1 MKKVLLSLMAML
13 LVAVSVNA
21 KPVDA
26 VKARQVA
33 ETWMTAKG
41 MKNVSALQD
50 VTAQTPFTE
59 FYVFAADGGG
69 FILVSADDCVK
80 PVLGY
85 SVTGTFV
92 VKDLPAH
99 VRDFFAGYEQEIR
112 YWKQQE
118 ARRNGLSSANGPWPE
133 VSGQWQMLANGEM
146 PPALLT
152 TAVSPLLTTTW
163 GQQPLYNDLC
173 PYDTL
178 GASRTVTGCVAT
190 ATSQIMKYHNHPST
204 GYGSHS
210 YHASNDSSDY
220 GTLSANFGNTTY
232 QWSTM
237 PNALSS
243 TSSAAQVNAV
253 ATLMYHVGVADEM
266 GYNIGS
272 RGGSG
277 ANNYNLYGT
286 LQRSSQS
293 SLQAYFKYR
302 PDMVVFGRSDY
313 SDSEYCAMLRAE
325 IDQQRPILYS
335 GRDYAGGHSFVLHG
349 YDNNGLF
356 YVNWGWRGSDDGYY
370 AIGALNPGEGGDGG
384 NATYT
389 FNDANVVVTGIRPNT
404 NWSSTATTTVAAT
417 ISGGVGGTLY
427 GAGTYNFGDTI
438 PLYVSADEGYR
449 FAGWSDGDRENPRQM
464 IANGGSYSFTA
475 NVAPLQG
482 DTLGY
487 CAPNCRNLTRY
498 GVNYDDNRWGIRL
511 PASSLPVGHDL
522 TSAMLYVYEPGTYT
536 LEVYTGTTAPTTLV
550 ASSAT
555 VYIDSD
561 NAKQWIPFTL
571 TTPLAV
577 DGTQN
582 LWVTFVCPD
591 ADYPATVTY
600 WSGNYDGFCF
610 GDSMYAYSNYNSF
623 MINALFS
630 NNTVTAGDTV
640 SYCGNSEF
648 STNIGT
654 GSSSTK
660 EWGIMLPASVMTGSY
675 LKSVMLYVLDG
686 FTGTYTLNVYRG
698 GDTVPSTLAHT
709 QVVNFA
715 NEGWQEVMLD
725 ASFALDSQNLWVTF
739 STVGTYPMAACDYTG
754 SANSDWFTLGNGWT
768 HCTTYGLDYSWM
780 IKVVT
785 SATAPAL
792 PAPAVSIEGQYQIA
806 KGQPYTYTATGTEGA
821 TITWSLPGATP
832 STATGNSVTA
842 TWNTTGEHAV
852 IATISNAYGTGTD
865 TLWNYVVDYTVGDTV
880 SYALNRPH
888 FSQVGGA
895 PFSWGIMLPS
905 AFLTNRNYLNAVQVG
920 IELPGSYTLRIYQGG
935 DTVPQTLAG
944 TYSITVTAADTAQE
958 YTTFDLP
965 TPLALSTSQNL
976 WIVVSHTMGSGLYP
990 ARTCYSIIDQ
1000 NSDWITLD
1008 DTAWYHLYELGIDNS
1023 SWMIKAITSTTY
1035 TPPAPVEDTCSIST
1049 FPYTM
1054 NFENGAPCWS
1064 IRDNNGSGATWGLA
1078 QSYGVGGS
1086 NCAYVMYEDQADDWL
1101 ISPSVVVSGSYTV
1114 AWKTRVMQ
1122 SNNPETYQVWALG
1135 VDTSIMIYSETFSD
1149 TTYVDRQATFT
1160 VPAGDSVRIMWRY
1173 ISADMYILFL
1183 DNIVISQ
1190 GVTQYTLTAGSSDA
1204 TMGSVTGG
1212 GTYNAGAT
1220 ATLTATPNTGY
1231 RFVQWQ
1237 DGNTDNPRTVIVTS
1251 DTTFTATFAS
1261 FASCI
1266 VNSYPYNL
1274 SFDSLDAAK
1283 FSCWSIVDND
1293 GDGYSW
1299 MTNSFSGYIAS
1310 ASYINNVGAL
1320 TPDNWFVSPQFQLT
1334 TGNSY
1339 MLSWRVAGTDNTY
1352 FAEHYGVYV
1361 STTGTA
1367 VSDFTLLQQYTLTSR
1382 AETSVSV
1389 DLSAYAGQN
1398 VRVAFRHWN
1407 CTDQYWLLLDSI
1419 TVTESTTPLQTY
1431 TITAVSADTSMGT
1444 VTGGGTYYAGT
1455 TATLVAT
1462 PNSGYVFVQWQD
1474 GNTDNP
1480 RSVVVN
1486 GNATYTATFEF
1497 VEVDDCVVEIPYVN
1511 NFNSVDSLDCWSVYD
1526 PNEDA
1531 TSDGFNRWYLFNG
1544 VGVGGTSAFGIANT
1558 TGSGYQG
1565 DYLISPN
1572 VTGAGDYVVTF
1583 KVRTY
1588 SPATL
1593 YYEVYAYGVDTVGV
1607 YDSIADTNFTLRTYN
1622 FSLGE
1627 GDTTSIVFVYLTT
1640 GGSYL
1645 ILDDFSI
1652 MAQSAPLPPTQY
1664 TVTVLSNND
1673 AWGSVTGGGTYDS
1686 AATATLEAVPASG
1699 YRFAHW
1705 NDGVVTNPRSVT
1717 VTSNI
1722 TYVATFELI
1731 PATQYTV
1738 TVLSA
1743 DTTMGTVSGSGT
1755 YGEGDNAV
1763 ITATAKEG
1771 YHFTQWNDGN
1781 TQSMRS
1787 VTVTADITYI
1797 ANFEANAAN
1806 QYTLTVVSNNP
1817 VWGTVTGG
1825 GAYTAGSTA
1834 LLTATPN
1841 EGYHFVEWNDGDTNA
1856 TRTVTVN
1863 GNASYIATFAV
1874 TIQQY
1879 TLTVLSANEAMGT
1892 VTGGGTYNEGSIVT
1906 ITARSN
1912 AGYRFVQWSDGDTN
1926 ASRTLTVT
1934 ADATY
1939 VATFE
1944 VDVTIDDVAELN
1956 LMLYPNP
1963 ATDHV
1968 TLTGLAVGLR
1978 VTLIDAAGRQQGS
1991 WTATGEQMTLDVSSL
2006 ASGQYFLRIS
2016 GMGVY
2021 KVKKLVVE

>member
-1 MKKVLLSLMAML
+1 MKKVLLSLLAML
-13 LVAVSVNA
+13 LMVGSVNA
-21 KPVDA
+21 NPVDA
-26 VKARQVA
+26 GKARRVA
-33 ETWMTAKG
+33 ETWMTAMG
-41 MKNVSALQD
+41 MKNVSALQNI
-50 VTAQTPFTE
+50 TAQTPFTE
-59 FYVFAADGGG
+59 FYVFAAAEGG
-69 FILVSADDCVK
+69 FILVSADDCVM

-85 SVTGTFV
+85 SVSGTFV
-92 VKDLPAH
+92 TKDMPAH
-99 VRDFFAGYEQEIR
+99 VRDFFEGYEQEIR
-112 YWKQQE
+112 YWKQRE
-118 ARRNGLSSANGPWPE
+118 ARRGALRME
-133 VSGQWQMLANGEM
+133 HSGNADQWAMLAAGEM

-190 ATSQIMKYHNHPST
+190 ATSQIMKYHNHPAT

-404 NWSSTATTTVAAT
+404 NWSSTGTTTVAAT
-417 ISGGVGGTLY
+417 ISGGVGGTLN
-427 GAGTYNFGDTI
+427 GTGTYNFGDTI

-561 NAKQWIPFTL
+561 NVKQWIPFTL

-600 WSGNYDGFCF
+600 WSGNTDGFCF
-610 GDSMYAYSNYNSF
+610 GNDMQSYTNKCSF

-640 SYCGNSEF
+640 SYCGNSEY
-648 STNIGT
+648 STSIGT
-654 GSSSTK
+654 GSSIAL
-660 EWGIMLPASVMTGSY
+660 EWGIMLPASVMNGNY
-675 LKSVMLYVLDG
+675 LKSAMIYVVGGYEGL
-686 FTGTYTLNVYRG
+686 YTLNLYRG
-698 GDTVPSTLAHT
+698 GDTIPGTLAHT
-709 QVVNFA
+709 QSVNLTTSGW
-715 NEGWQEVMLD
+715 NEVLLD
-725 ASFALDSQNLWVTF
+725 TTFPLDSLNLWVTF
-739 STVGTYPMAACDYTG
+739 TTVGAYPMAACDYTG
-754 SANSDWFTLGNGWT
+754 SANSDWIYLEGVWS
-768 HCTTYGLDYSWM
+768 HIVDYELDFSWM
-780 IKVVT
+780 IKAVT

-1023 SWMIKAITSTTY
+1023 SWMIKAITSTSY
-1035 TPPAPVEDTCSIST
+1035 TPPVTQYTVTVTSNNDAWGMVSGGGTYNEGDTITLSATANNGYHFVQWQDGSTDNPRTVTANATYTATFAVNAVPGNCDVTSLPWNYSFITDSISDCWT
-1049 FPYTM
+1049 NIDADGDSLYWM
-1054 NFENGAPCWS
+1054 YIANYGAVSFSYISDGETYEYSLTP
-1064 IRDNNGSGATWGLA
+1064 DN
-1078 QSYGVGGS
+1078 
-1086 NCAYVMYEDQADDWL
+1086 WL
-1101 ISPSVVVSGSYTV
+1101 ISPKVTLPATGADFHYTYMNMAADYPDHIGIFVSTTNTDPSSFTLLEQYT
-1114 AWKTRVMQ
+1114 A
-1122 SNNPETYQVWALG
+1122 
-1135 VDTSIMIYSETFSD
+1135 
-1149 TTYVDRQATFT
+1149 
-1160 VPAGDSVRIMWRY
+1160 VPADTVWQTRTVSLAAYAGQQVYIAIRHYNSDDNYAFIVGSVSI
-1173 ISADMYILFL
+1173 
-1183 DNIVISQ
+1183 
-1190 GVTQYTLTAGSSDA
+1190 TAGSTPVQQYTITATSADA

-1212 GTYNAGAT
+1212 GTYNAGST
-1220 ATLTATPNTGY
+1220 VTLTATANSGY
-1231 RFVQWQ
+1231 HFVQWQ
-1237 DGNTDNPRTVIVTS
+1237 DGNTANPRT
-1251 DTTFTATFAS
+1251 
-1261 FASCI
+1261 
-1266 VNSYPYNL
+1266 
-1274 SFDSLDAAK
+1274 
-1283 FSCWSIVDND
+1283 
-1293 GDGYSW
+1293 
-1299 MTNSFSGYIAS
+1299 
-1310 ASYINNVGAL
+1310 
-1320 TPDNWFVSPQFQLT
+1320 
-1334 TGNSY
+1334 
-1339 MLSWRVAGTDNTY
+1339 
-1352 FAEHYGVYV
+1352 
-1361 STTGTA
+1361 
-1367 VSDFTLLQQYTLTSR
+1367 
-1382 AETSVSV
+1382 
-1389 DLSAYAGQN
+1389 
-1398 VRVAFRHWN
+1398 
-1407 CTDQYWLLLDSI
+1407 I
-1419 TVTESTTPLQTY
+1419 TV
-1431 TITAVSADTSMGT
+1431 I
-1444 VTGGGTYYAGT
+1444 
-1455 TATLVAT
+1455 
-1462 PNSGYVFVQWQD
+1462 
-1474 GNTDNP
+1474 
-1480 RSVVVN
+1480 
-1486 GNATYTATFEF
+1486 GNATYTATFE
-1497 VEVDDCVVEIPYVN
+1497 
-1511 NFNSVDSLDCWSVYD
+1511 
-1526 PNEDA
+1526 
-1531 TSDGFNRWYLFNG
+1531 
-1544 VGVGGTSAFGIANT
+1544 AN
-1558 TGSGYQG
+1558 
-1565 DYLISPN
+1565 
-1572 VTGAGDYVVTF
+1572 V
-1583 KVRTY
+1583 
-1588 SPATL
+1588 
-1593 YYEVYAYGVDTVGV
+1593 
-1607 YDSIADTNFTLRTYN
+1607 SI
-1622 FSLGE
+1622 
-1627 GDTTSIVFVYLTT
+1627 
-1640 GGSYL
+1640 
-1645 ILDDFSI
+1645 
-1652 MAQSAPLPPTQY
+1652 
-1664 TVTVLSNND
+1664 
-1673 AWGSVTGGGTYDS
+1673 
-1686 AATATLEAVPASG
+1686 
-1699 YRFAHW
+1699 
-1705 NDGVVTNPRSVT
+1705 
-1717 VTSNI
+1717 
-1722 TYVATFELI
+1722 
-1731 PATQYTV
+1731 
-1738 TVLSA
+1738 
-1743 DTTMGTVSGSGT
+1743 
-1755 YGEGDNAV
+1755 DN
-1763 ITATAKEG
+1763 
-1771 YHFTQWNDGN
+1771 
-1781 TQSMRS
+1781 
-1787 VTVTADITYI
+1787 
-1797 ANFEANAAN
+1797 
-1806 QYTLTVVSNNP
+1806 
-1817 VWGTVTGG
+1817 
-1825 GAYTAGSTA
+1825 
-1834 LLTATPN
+1834 
-1841 EGYHFVEWNDGDTNA
+1841 
-1856 TRTVTVN
+1856 VN
-1863 GNASYIATFAV
+1863 G
-1874 TIQQY
+1874 
-1879 TLTVLSANEAMGT
+1879 LS
-1892 VTGGGTYNEGSIVT
+1892 VV
-1906 ITARSN
+1906 
-1912 AGYRFVQWSDGDTN
+1912 
-1926 ASRTLTVT
+1926 
-1934 ADATY
+1934 
-1939 VATFE
+1939 
-1944 VDVTIDDVAELN
+1944 
-1956 LMLYPNP
+1956 LYPNP
-1963 ATDHV
+1963 ANGYV
-1968 TLTGLAVGLR
+1968 TLSALPAAARITI
-1978 VTLIDAAGRQQGS
+1978 IDAAGRLCGS
-1991 WTATGEQMTLDVSSL
+1991 WPSQGEQTTLDISHLSAGQYYLRITGEGLNT
-2006 ASGQYFLRIS
+2006 
-2016 GMGVY
+2016 
-2021 KVKKLVVE
+2021 VKKLVVE

>member
-1 MKKVLLSLMAML
+1 MKKVLLSLLAML
-13 LVAVSVNA
+13 LMVGSVNA
-21 KPVDA
+21 NPVDA
-26 VKARQVA
+26 GKARRVA
-33 ETWMTAKG
+33 ETWMTAMG
-41 MKNVSALQD
+41 MKNVSALQNI
-50 VTAQTPFTE
+50 TAQTPFTE
-59 FYVFAADGGG
+59 FYVFAAAEGG
-69 FILVSADDCVK
+69 FILVSADDCVM

-85 SVTGTFV
+85 SVSGTFV
-92 VKDLPAH
+92 TKDMPAH
-99 VRDFFAGYEQEIR
+99 VRDFFEGYEQEIR
-112 YWKQQE
+112 YWKQRE
-118 ARRNGLSSANGPWPE
+118 ARRGALRME
-133 VSGQWQMLANGEM
+133 HSGNADQWAMLAAGEM

-237 PNALSS
+237 PNVLTS

-427 GAGTYNFGDTI
+427 GTGTYNFGDTI

-498 GVNYDDNRWGIRL
+498 GVDNYDNRWGIRL

-536 LEVYTGTTAPTTLV
+536 LEVYTGTTAPTTLA
-550 ASSAT
+550 ASSAA

-610 GDSMYAYSNYNSF
+610 GNDMQSYTNKCSF

-640 SYCGNSEF
+640 SYCGNSEY
-648 STNIGT
+648 STSIGT
-654 GSSSTK
+654 GSSIAL
-660 EWGIMLPASVMTGSY
+660 EWGIMLPASVMNGNY
-675 LKSVMLYVLDG
+675 LKSAMIYVVGGYEGL
-686 FTGTYTLNVYRG
+686 YTLNLYRG
-698 GDTVPSTLAHT
+698 GDTIPGTLAHT
-709 QVVNFA
+709 QSVNLTTSGW
-715 NEGWQEVMLD
+715 NEVLLD
-725 ASFALDSQNLWVTF
+725 TTFPLDSLNLWVTF
-739 STVGTYPMAACDYTG
+739 TTVGAYPMAACDYTG
-754 SANSDWFTLGNGWT
+754 SANSDWIYLEGVWS
-768 HCTTYGLDYSWM
+768 HIVDYELDFSWM
-780 IKVVT
+780 IKAVT

-852 IATISNAYGTGTD
+852 IATISNAYGTG

-1023 SWMIKAITSTTY
+1023 SWMIKAITSTSY
-1035 TPPAPVEDTCSIST
+1035 TPP
-1049 FPYTM
+1049 
-1054 NFENGAPCWS
+1054 
-1064 IRDNNGSGATWGLA
+1064 
-1078 QSYGVGGS
+1078 
-1086 NCAYVMYEDQADDWL
+1086 
-1101 ISPSVVVSGSYTV
+1101 
-1114 AWKTRVMQ
+1114 
-1122 SNNPETYQVWALG
+1122 
-1135 VDTSIMIYSETFSD
+1135 
-1149 TTYVDRQATFT
+1149 
-1160 VPAGDSVRIMWRY
+1160 
-1173 ISADMYILFL
+1173 
-1183 DNIVISQ
+1183 
-1190 GVTQYTLTAGSSDA
+1190 VTQYTVTVTSNNDA
-1204 TMGSVTGG
+1204 WGMVSGG
-1212 GTYNAGAT
+1212 GTYNEGYTITLSAT
-1220 ATLTATPNTGY
+1220 ANNGY
-1231 RFVQWQ
+1231 HFVQWQ
-1237 DGNTDNPRTVIVTS
+1237 DGNTDNPRTV
-1251 DTTFTATFAS
+1251 
-1261 FASCI
+1261 
-1266 VNSYPYNL
+1266 
-1274 SFDSLDAAK
+1274 
-1283 FSCWSIVDND
+1283 
-1293 GDGYSW
+1293 
-1299 MTNSFSGYIAS
+1299 
-1310 ASYINNVGAL
+1310 
-1320 TPDNWFVSPQFQLT
+1320 
-1334 TGNSY
+1334 
-1339 MLSWRVAGTDNTY
+1339 
-1352 FAEHYGVYV
+1352 
-1361 STTGTA
+1361 
-1367 VSDFTLLQQYTLTSR
+1367 
-1382 AETSVSV
+1382 
-1389 DLSAYAGQN
+1389 
-1398 VRVAFRHWN
+1398 
-1407 CTDQYWLLLDSI
+1407 
-1419 TVTESTTPLQTY
+1419 TVT
-1431 TITAVSADTSMGT
+1431 
-1444 VTGGGTYYAGT
+1444 
-1455 TATLVAT
+1455 
-1462 PNSGYVFVQWQD
+1462 
-1474 GNTDNP
+1474 
-1480 RSVVVN
+1480 
-1486 GNATYTATFEF
+1486 GNATYTATFA
-1497 VEVDDCVVEIPYVN
+1497 VN
-1511 NFNSVDSLDCWSVYD
+1511 A
-1526 PNEDA
+1526 PN
-1531 TSDGFNRWYLFNG
+1531 
-1544 VGVGGTSAFGIANT
+1544 
-1558 TGSGYQG
+1558 
-1565 DYLISPN
+1565 
-1572 VTGAGDYVVTF
+1572 
-1583 KVRTY
+1583 
-1588 SPATL
+1588 
-1593 YYEVYAYGVDTVGV
+1593 
-1607 YDSIADTNFTLRTYN
+1607 
-1622 FSLGE
+1622 
-1627 GDTTSIVFVYLTT
+1627 
-1640 GGSYL
+1640 
-1645 ILDDFSI
+1645 
-1652 MAQSAPLPPTQY
+1652 QY
-1664 TVTVLSNND
+1664 TVTAISNNN
-1673 AWGSVTGGGTYDS
+1673 AW
-1686 AATATLEAVPASG
+1686 
-1699 YRFAHW
+1699 
-1705 NDGVVTNPRSVT
+1705 
-1717 VTSNI
+1717 
-1722 TYVATFELI
+1722 
-1731 PATQYTV
+1731 
-1738 TVLSA
+1738 
-1743 DTTMGTVSGSGT
+1743 GTVS
-1755 YGEGDNAV
+1755 
-1763 ITATAKEG
+1763 
-1771 YHFTQWNDGN
+1771 
-1781 TQSMRS
+1781 
-1787 VTVTADITYI
+1787 
-1797 ANFEANAAN
+1797 
-1806 QYTLTVVSNNP
+1806 
-1817 VWGTVTGG
+1817 
-1825 GAYTAGSTA
+1825 
-1834 LLTATPN
+1834 
-1841 EGYHFVEWNDGDTNA
+1841 
-1856 TRTVTVN
+1856 
-1863 GNASYIATFAV
+1863 
-1874 TIQQY
+1874 
-1879 TLTVLSANEAMGT
+1879 
-1892 VTGGGTYNEGSIVT
+1892 GGGTYNAGDSATLE
-1906 ITARSN
+1906 AHP
-1912 AGYRFVQWSDGDTN
+1912 ADGYRFVQWNDGVTDN
-1926 ASRTLTVT
+1926 PRTVVVT
-1934 ADATY
+1934 ADVTY
-1939 VATFE
+1939 TATFE
-1944 VDVTIDDVAELN
+1944 ANVSIDNVNGLSVV
-1956 LMLYPNP
+1956 LYPNP
-1963 ATDHV
+1963 ASGYV
-1968 TLTGLAVGLR
+1968 TLGALPAAARITI
-1978 VTLIDAAGRQQGS
+1978 IDAAGRLCGS
-1991 WTATGEQMTLDVSSL
+1991 WPSQGEHTTLDISRLSAGQYYLRITGEGLNT
-2006 ASGQYFLRIS
+2006 
-2016 GMGVY
+2016 
-2021 KVKKLVVE
+2021 VKKLVVE

>member
-1 MKKVLLSLMAML
+1 MKKVLLSLLAML
-13 LVAVSVNA
+13 LMVGSVNA
-21 KPVDA
+21 NPVDA
-26 VKARQVA
+26 GKARRVA
-33 ETWMTAKG
+33 ETWMTAMG
-41 MKNVSALQD
+41 MKNVSALQNI
-50 VTAQTPFTE
+50 TAQTPFTE
-59 FYVFAADGGG
+59 FYVFAAAEGG
-69 FILVSADDCVK
+69 FILVSADDCVM

-85 SVTGTFV
+85 SVSGTFV
-92 VKDLPAH
+92 TKDMPAH
-99 VRDFFAGYEQEIR
+99 VRDFFEGYEQEIR
-112 YWKQQE
+112 YWKQRE
-118 ARRNGLSSANGPWPE
+118 ARRGALRME
-133 VSGQWQMLANGEM
+133 HSGNADQWAMLAAGEM

-190 ATSQIMKYHNHPST
+190 ATSQIMKYHNHPAT

-404 NWSSTATTTVAAT
+404 NWSSTGTTTVAAT
-417 ISGGVGGTLY
+417 ISGGVGGTLN
-427 GAGTYNFGDTI
+427 GTGTYNFGDTI

-561 NAKQWIPFTL
+561 NVKQWIPFTL

-600 WSGNYDGFCF
+600 WSGNTDGFCF
-610 GDSMYAYSNYNSF
+610 GNDMQSYTNKCSF

-640 SYCGNSEF
+640 SYCGNSEY
-648 STNIGT
+648 STSIGT
-654 GSSSTK
+654 GSSIAL
-660 EWGIMLPASVMTGSY
+660 EWGIMLPASVMNGNY
-675 LKSVMLYVLDG
+675 LKSAMIYVVGGYEGL
-686 FTGTYTLNVYRG
+686 YTLNLYRG
-698 GDTVPSTLAHT
+698 GDTIPGTLAHT
-709 QVVNFA
+709 QSVNLTTSGW
-715 NEGWQEVMLD
+715 NEVLLD
-725 ASFALDSQNLWVTF
+725 TTFPLDSLNLWVTF
-739 STVGTYPMAACDYTG
+739 TTVGAYPMAACDYTG
-754 SANSDWFTLGNGWT
+754 SANSDWIYLEGVWS
-768 HCTTYGLDYSWM
+768 HIVDYELDFSWM
-780 IKVVT
+780 IKAVT

-1023 SWMIKAITSTTY
+1023 SWMIKAITSTSY
-1035 TPPAPVEDTCSIST
+1035 TPPVTQYTVTVTSNNDAWGMVSGGGTYNEGDTITLSATANNGYHFVQWQDGSTDNPRTVTVTANATYTATFAVNAVPGNCDVTSLPWNYSFITDSISDCWT
-1049 FPYTM
+1049 NIDADGDSLYWM
-1054 NFENGAPCWS
+1054 YIANYGAVSFSYISDGETYEYSLTP
-1064 IRDNNGSGATWGLA
+1064 DN
-1078 QSYGVGGS
+1078 
-1086 NCAYVMYEDQADDWL
+1086 WL
-1101 ISPSVVVSGSYTV
+1101 ISPKVTLPATGADFHYTYMNMAADYPDHIGIFVSTTNTDPSSFTLLEQYT
-1114 AWKTRVMQ
+1114 A
-1122 SNNPETYQVWALG
+1122 
-1135 VDTSIMIYSETFSD
+1135 
-1149 TTYVDRQATFT
+1149 
-1160 VPAGDSVRIMWRY
+1160 VPADTVWQTRTVSLAAYAGQQVYIAIRHYNSDDNYAFIVGSVSI
-1173 ISADMYILFL
+1173 
-1183 DNIVISQ
+1183 
-1190 GVTQYTLTAGSSDA
+1190 TAGSTPVQQYTITATSADA

-1212 GTYNAGAT
+1212 GTYNAGST
-1220 ATLTATPNTGY
+1220 VTLTATANSGY
-1231 RFVQWQ
+1231 HFVQWQ
-1237 DGNTDNPRTVIVTS
+1237 DGNTANPRT
-1251 DTTFTATFAS
+1251 
-1261 FASCI
+1261 
-1266 VNSYPYNL
+1266 
-1274 SFDSLDAAK
+1274 
-1283 FSCWSIVDND
+1283 
-1293 GDGYSW
+1293 
-1299 MTNSFSGYIAS
+1299 
-1310 ASYINNVGAL
+1310 
-1320 TPDNWFVSPQFQLT
+1320 
-1334 TGNSY
+1334 
-1339 MLSWRVAGTDNTY
+1339 
-1352 FAEHYGVYV
+1352 
-1361 STTGTA
+1361 
-1367 VSDFTLLQQYTLTSR
+1367 
-1382 AETSVSV
+1382 
-1389 DLSAYAGQN
+1389 
-1398 VRVAFRHWN
+1398 
-1407 CTDQYWLLLDSI
+1407 I
-1419 TVTESTTPLQTY
+1419 TV
-1431 TITAVSADTSMGT
+1431 I
-1444 VTGGGTYYAGT
+1444 
-1455 TATLVAT
+1455 
-1462 PNSGYVFVQWQD
+1462 
-1474 GNTDNP
+1474 
-1480 RSVVVN
+1480 
-1486 GNATYTATFEF
+1486 GNATYTATFE
-1497 VEVDDCVVEIPYVN
+1497 
-1511 NFNSVDSLDCWSVYD
+1511 
-1526 PNEDA
+1526 
-1531 TSDGFNRWYLFNG
+1531 
-1544 VGVGGTSAFGIANT
+1544 AN
-1558 TGSGYQG
+1558 
-1565 DYLISPN
+1565 
-1572 VTGAGDYVVTF
+1572 V
-1583 KVRTY
+1583 
-1588 SPATL
+1588 
-1593 YYEVYAYGVDTVGV
+1593 
-1607 YDSIADTNFTLRTYN
+1607 SI
-1622 FSLGE
+1622 
-1627 GDTTSIVFVYLTT
+1627 
-1640 GGSYL
+1640 
-1645 ILDDFSI
+1645 
-1652 MAQSAPLPPTQY
+1652 
-1664 TVTVLSNND
+1664 
-1673 AWGSVTGGGTYDS
+1673 
-1686 AATATLEAVPASG
+1686 
-1699 YRFAHW
+1699 
-1705 NDGVVTNPRSVT
+1705 
-1717 VTSNI
+1717 
-1722 TYVATFELI
+1722 
-1731 PATQYTV
+1731 
-1738 TVLSA
+1738 
-1743 DTTMGTVSGSGT
+1743 
-1755 YGEGDNAV
+1755 DN
-1763 ITATAKEG
+1763 
-1771 YHFTQWNDGN
+1771 
-1781 TQSMRS
+1781 
-1787 VTVTADITYI
+1787 
-1797 ANFEANAAN
+1797 
-1806 QYTLTVVSNNP
+1806 
-1817 VWGTVTGG
+1817 
-1825 GAYTAGSTA
+1825 
-1834 LLTATPN
+1834 
-1841 EGYHFVEWNDGDTNA
+1841 
-1856 TRTVTVN
+1856 VN
-1863 GNASYIATFAV
+1863 G
-1874 TIQQY
+1874 
-1879 TLTVLSANEAMGT
+1879 LS
-1892 VTGGGTYNEGSIVT
+1892 VV
-1906 ITARSN
+1906 
-1912 AGYRFVQWSDGDTN
+1912 
-1926 ASRTLTVT
+1926 
-1934 ADATY
+1934 
-1939 VATFE
+1939 
-1944 VDVTIDDVAELN
+1944 
-1956 LMLYPNP
+1956 LYPNP
-1963 ATDHV
+1963 ANGYV
-1968 TLTGLAVGLR
+1968 TLSALPAAARITI
-1978 VTLIDAAGRQQGS
+1978 IDAAGRLCGS
-1991 WTATGEQMTLDVSSL
+1991 WPSQGEQTTLDISHLSAGQYYLRITGEGLNT
-2006 ASGQYFLRIS
+2006 
-2016 GMGVY
+2016 
-2021 KVKKLVVE
+2021 VKKLVVE

>member
-13 LVAVSVNA
+13 LMVGSVNA
-21 KPVDA
+21 NPVDA
-26 VKARQVA
+26 GKARRVA
-33 ETWMTAKG
+33 ETWMTAMG
-41 MKNVSALQD
+41 MKNVSALQNI
-50 VTAQTPFTE
+50 TAQTPFTE
-59 FYVFAADGGG
+59 FYVFAAAEGG
-69 FILVSADDCVK
+69 FILVSADDCVM

-85 SVTGTFV
+85 SVSGTFV
-92 VKDLPAH
+92 TKDMPAH
-99 VRDFFAGYEQEIR
+99 VRDFFEGYEQEIR
-112 YWKQQE
+112 YWKQRE
-118 ARRNGLSSANGPWPE
+118 ARRGALRME
-133 VSGQWQMLANGEM
+133 HSGNADQWAMLAAGEM

-237 PNALSS
+237 PNALTS

-266 GYNIGS
+266 DYNIGS

-427 GAGTYNFGDTI
+427 GTGTYNFGDTI

-610 GDSMYAYSNYNSF
+610 GNDMQSYTNKCSF

-640 SYCGNSEF
+640 SYCGNSEY
-648 STNIGT
+648 STSIGT
-654 GSSSTK
+654 GSSIAL
-660 EWGIMLPASVMTGSY
+660 EWGIMLPASVMNGNY
-675 LKSVMLYVLDG
+675 LKSAMIYVVGGYEGL
-686 FTGTYTLNVYRG
+686 YTLNLYRG
-698 GDTVPSTLAHT
+698 GDTIPGTLAHT
-709 QVVNFA
+709 QSVNLTTSGW
-715 NEGWQEVMLD
+715 NEVLLD
-725 ASFALDSQNLWVTF
+725 TTFPLDSLNLWVTF
-739 STVGTYPMAACDYTG
+739 TTVGAYPMAACDYTG
-754 SANSDWFTLGNGWT
+754 SANSDWIYLEGVWS
-768 HCTTYGLDYSWM
+768 HIVDYELDFSWM
-780 IKVVT
+780 IKAVT

-1023 SWMIKAITSTTY
+1023 SWMIKAITSTSY
-1035 TPPAPVEDTCSIST
+1035 TPPVTQYTVTVTSNNDAWGMVSGGGTYNEGDTITLSATANNGYHFVQWQDGNTDNPRTITVTANATYTATFASDAGCPPVST
-1049 FPYTM
+1049 FPYSES
-1054 NFENGAPCWS
+1054 FDASLGCWTAVDGNNDGNTWMLS
-1064 IRDNNGSGATWGLA
+1064 SGINGSSSTVTPHSGTGMAASFSWNGSALNANEYLVSPQFVLPAGQTVTLSWWFRVNGSFPEDKLAVKVSTTGNAVSNFNTTLFDITPTSAHGDWTQQSIDLSAYAGQSIYLAFHHHDSYDANYLLVDDIQIIATSGPAPTQYIITVTSNNNTWGTVSGGGTYTSGQMATLTA
-1078 QSYGVGGS
+1078 TPATGYHFVQWQDGSTDNPRTVTVTANATYTATFAVNAVPGNCDVTSLPWNYSFITDSISDCWTNIDADGDSLYWMYIANYGAVSFSYISDGET
-1086 NCAYVMYEDQADDWL
+1086 YEYSLTPDNWL
-1101 ISPSVVVSGSYTV
+1101 ISPKVTLPATGADFHYTYMNLAADYPDHIGIFVSTTNTDPSSFTLLEQYT
-1114 AWKTRVMQ
+1114 A
-1122 SNNPETYQVWALG
+1122 
-1135 VDTSIMIYSETFSD
+1135 
-1149 TTYVDRQATFT
+1149 
-1160 VPAGDSVRIMWRY
+1160 VPADTVWQTRTVSLAAYAGQQVYIAIRHYNSDDNYAFIVGSVSI
-1173 ISADMYILFL
+1173 
-1183 DNIVISQ
+1183 
-1190 GVTQYTLTAGSSDA
+1190 TAGSTPVQQYTITATSADA

-1212 GTYNAGAT
+1212 GTYNAGST
-1220 ATLTATPNTGY
+1220 VTLTATANSGY
-1231 RFVQWQ
+1231 HFVQWQ
-1237 DGNTDNPRTVIVTS
+1237 DGNTANPRT
-1251 DTTFTATFAS
+1251 
-1261 FASCI
+1261 
-1266 VNSYPYNL
+1266 
-1274 SFDSLDAAK
+1274 
-1283 FSCWSIVDND
+1283 
-1293 GDGYSW
+1293 
-1299 MTNSFSGYIAS
+1299 
-1310 ASYINNVGAL
+1310 
-1320 TPDNWFVSPQFQLT
+1320 
-1334 TGNSY
+1334 
-1339 MLSWRVAGTDNTY
+1339 
-1352 FAEHYGVYV
+1352 
-1361 STTGTA
+1361 
-1367 VSDFTLLQQYTLTSR
+1367 
-1382 AETSVSV
+1382 
-1389 DLSAYAGQN
+1389 
-1398 VRVAFRHWN
+1398 
-1407 CTDQYWLLLDSI
+1407 I
-1419 TVTESTTPLQTY
+1419 TV
-1431 TITAVSADTSMGT
+1431 I
-1444 VTGGGTYYAGT
+1444 
-1455 TATLVAT
+1455 
-1462 PNSGYVFVQWQD
+1462 
-1474 GNTDNP
+1474 
-1480 RSVVVN
+1480 
-1486 GNATYTATFEF
+1486 GNATYTATFE
-1497 VEVDDCVVEIPYVN
+1497 
-1511 NFNSVDSLDCWSVYD
+1511 
-1526 PNEDA
+1526 
-1531 TSDGFNRWYLFNG
+1531 
-1544 VGVGGTSAFGIANT
+1544 AN
-1558 TGSGYQG
+1558 
-1565 DYLISPN
+1565 
-1572 VTGAGDYVVTF
+1572 V
-1583 KVRTY
+1583 
-1588 SPATL
+1588 
-1593 YYEVYAYGVDTVGV
+1593 
-1607 YDSIADTNFTLRTYN
+1607 SI
-1622 FSLGE
+1622 
-1627 GDTTSIVFVYLTT
+1627 
-1640 GGSYL
+1640 
-1645 ILDDFSI
+1645 
-1652 MAQSAPLPPTQY
+1652 
-1664 TVTVLSNND
+1664 
-1673 AWGSVTGGGTYDS
+1673 
-1686 AATATLEAVPASG
+1686 
-1699 YRFAHW
+1699 
-1705 NDGVVTNPRSVT
+1705 
-1717 VTSNI
+1717 
-1722 TYVATFELI
+1722 
-1731 PATQYTV
+1731 
-1738 TVLSA
+1738 
-1743 DTTMGTVSGSGT
+1743 
-1755 YGEGDNAV
+1755 DN
-1763 ITATAKEG
+1763 
-1771 YHFTQWNDGN
+1771 
-1781 TQSMRS
+1781 
-1787 VTVTADITYI
+1787 
-1797 ANFEANAAN
+1797 
-1806 QYTLTVVSNNP
+1806 
-1817 VWGTVTGG
+1817 
-1825 GAYTAGSTA
+1825 
-1834 LLTATPN
+1834 
-1841 EGYHFVEWNDGDTNA
+1841 
-1856 TRTVTVN
+1856 VN
-1863 GNASYIATFAV
+1863 G
-1874 TIQQY
+1874 
-1879 TLTVLSANEAMGT
+1879 LS
-1892 VTGGGTYNEGSIVT
+1892 VV
-1906 ITARSN
+1906 
-1912 AGYRFVQWSDGDTN
+1912 
-1926 ASRTLTVT
+1926 
-1934 ADATY
+1934 
-1939 VATFE
+1939 
-1944 VDVTIDDVAELN
+1944 
-1956 LMLYPNP
+1956 LYPNP
-1963 ATDHV
+1963 ANGYV
-1968 TLTGLAVGLR
+1968 TLSALPAAARITI
-1978 VTLIDAAGRQQGS
+1978 IDAAGRLCGS
-1991 WTATGEQMTLDVSSL
+1991 WPSQGEQTTLDISHLSAGQYYLRITGEGLNT
-2006 ASGQYFLRIS
+2006 
-2016 GMGVY
+2016 
-2021 KVKKLVVE
+2021 VKKLVVE

>member
-1 MKKVLLSLMAML
+1 ML

-85 SVTGTFV
+85 SATGTFV

-610 GDSMYAYSNYNSF
+610 GDSMYAYPNYNSF

-976 WIVVSHTMGSGLYP
+976 WIVVSHTIMGTGLYP
-990 ARTCYSIIDQ
+990 ARTCYSVIDQ
-1000 NSDWITLD
+1000 NSNWITLD
-1008 DTAWYHLYELGIDNS
+1008 DTTWYHLYELGIDNS
-1023 SWMIKAITSTTY
+1023 SWMIKAITSASY
-1035 TPPAPVEDTCSIST
+1035 NPPTPVEDTCAITT

-1064 IRDNNGSGATWGLA
+1064 IHDNNNNDTTWSLI
-1078 QSYGVGGS
+1078 QDYGYNGS
-1086 NCAYVMYEDQADDWL
+1086 NCAYVMYQAQADDWL
-1101 ISPSVVVSGSYTV
+1101 MSPRVAVSGSYTV
-1114 AWKTRVMQ
+1114 SWKTRVMQ
-1122 SNNPETYQVWALG
+1122 ANYPETYQVWALG
-1135 VDTSIMIYSETFSD
+1135 NDTSIMIFSETFYD

-1173 ISADMYILFL
+1173 ISADMYVFFL

-1190 GVTQYTLTAGSSDA
+1190 GVTQYTITANSNNPAWG
-1204 TMGSVTGG
+1204 TVTGG

-1220 ATLTATPNTGY
+1220 ATLTATPATGY
-1231 RFVQWQ
+1231 HFVQWQ
-1237 DGNTDNPRTVIVTS
+1237 DGNTDNPRTV
-1251 DTTFTATFAS
+1251 A
-1261 FASCI
+1261 
-1266 VNSYPYNL
+1266 
-1274 SFDSLDAAK
+1274 
-1283 FSCWSIVDND
+1283 
-1293 GDGYSW
+1293 
-1299 MTNSFSGYIAS
+1299 
-1310 ASYINNVGAL
+1310 
-1320 TPDNWFVSPQFQLT
+1320 
-1334 TGNSY
+1334 
-1339 MLSWRVAGTDNTY
+1339 VA
-1352 FAEHYGVYV
+1352 
-1361 STTGTA
+1361 
-1367 VSDFTLLQQYTLTSR
+1367 
-1382 AETSVSV
+1382 
-1389 DLSAYAGQN
+1389 
-1398 VRVAFRHWN
+1398 
-1407 CTDQYWLLLDSI
+1407 
-1419 TVTESTTPLQTY
+1419 
-1431 TITAVSADTSMGT
+1431 
-1444 VTGGGTYYAGT
+1444 
-1455 TATLVAT
+1455 
-1462 PNSGYVFVQWQD
+1462 
-1474 GNTDNP
+1474 
-1480 RSVVVN
+1480 
-1486 GNATYTATFEF
+1486 GNATYTATFASDASCAITTLPWDYGFETGS
-1497 VEVDDCVVEIPYVN
+1497 DCWTLFENDGGSNGFI
-1511 NFNSVDSLDCWSVYD
+1511 FNSNSEYAHSGTMSLFGTYSDDYNVDQWAVSPAITLPAGATIEFSYYVYTTAWEGIRTSYEVRLSTTGANMSDFSTVLYSETDSARAYVQRTVSLTPYAGQTIRLAFRNLT
-1526 PNEDA
+1526 PMGGDA
-1531 TSDGFNRWYLFNG
+1531 MMFDDLHIGT
-1544 VGVGGTSAFGIANT
+1544 TSAPV
-1558 TGSGYQG
+1558 Q
-1565 DYLISPN
+1565 
-1572 VTGAGDYVVTF
+1572 
-1583 KVRTY
+1583 
-1588 SPATL
+1588 
-1593 YYEVYAYGVDTVGV
+1593 
-1607 YDSIADTNFTLRTYN
+1607 
-1622 FSLGE
+1622 
-1627 GDTTSIVFVYLTT
+1627 
-1640 GGSYL
+1640 
-1645 ILDDFSI
+1645 
-1652 MAQSAPLPPTQY
+1652 QY

-1991 WTATGEQMTLDVSSL
+1991 WTATGEQMTLDVSRL

>member
-1 MKKVLLSLMAML
+1 ML
-13 LVAVSVNA
+13 LMVGSVNA
-21 KPVDA
+21 NPVDA
-26 VKARQVA
+26 GKARRVA
-33 ETWMTAKG
+33 ETWMTAMG
-41 MKNVSALQD
+41 MKNVSALQNI
-50 VTAQTPFTE
+50 TAQTPFTE
-59 FYVFAADGGG
+59 FYVFAAAEGG
-69 FILVSADDCVK
+69 FILVSADDCVM

-85 SVTGTFV
+85 SVSGTFV
-92 VKDLPAH
+92 TKDMPAH
-99 VRDFFAGYEQEIR
+99 VRDFFEGYEQEIR
-112 YWKQQE
+112 YWKQRE
-118 ARRNGLSSANGPWPE
+118 ARRGALRME
-133 VSGQWQMLANGEM
+133 HSGNADQWAMLAAGEM

-190 ATSQIMKYHNHPST
+190 ATSQIMKYHNHPAT

-404 NWSSTATTTVAAT
+404 NWSSTGTTTVAAT
-417 ISGGVGGTLY
+417 ISGGVGGTLN
-427 GAGTYNFGDTI
+427 GTGTYNFGDTI

-561 NAKQWIPFTL
+561 NVKQWIPFTL

-600 WSGNYDGFCF
+600 WSGNTDGFCF
-610 GDSMYAYSNYNSF
+610 GNDMQSYTNKCSF

-640 SYCGNSEF
+640 SYCGNSEY
-648 STNIGT
+648 STSIGT
-654 GSSSTK
+654 GSSIAL
-660 EWGIMLPASVMTGSY
+660 EWGIMLPASVMNGNY
-675 LKSVMLYVLDG
+675 LKSAMIYVVGGYEGL
-686 FTGTYTLNVYRG
+686 YTLNLYRG
-698 GDTVPSTLAHT
+698 GDTIPGTLAHT
-709 QVVNFA
+709 QSVNLTTSGW
-715 NEGWQEVMLD
+715 NEVLLD
-725 ASFALDSQNLWVTF
+725 TTFPLDSLNLWVTF
-739 STVGTYPMAACDYTG
+739 TTVGAYPMAACDYTG
-754 SANSDWFTLGNGWT
+754 SANSDWIYLEGVWS
-768 HCTTYGLDYSWM
+768 HIVDYELDFSWM
-780 IKVVT
+780 IKAVT

-1023 SWMIKAITSTTY
+1023 SWMIKAITSTSY
-1035 TPPAPVEDTCSIST
+1035 TPPVTQYTVTVTSNNDAWGMVSGGGTYNEGDTITLSATANNGYHFVQWQDGSTDNPRTVTVTANATYTATFAVNAVPGNCDVTSLPWNYSFITDSISDCWT
-1049 FPYTM
+1049 NIDADGDSLYWM
-1054 NFENGAPCWS
+1054 YIANYGAVSFSYISDGETYEYSLTP
-1064 IRDNNGSGATWGLA
+1064 DN
-1078 QSYGVGGS
+1078 
-1086 NCAYVMYEDQADDWL
+1086 WL
-1101 ISPSVVVSGSYTV
+1101 ISPKVTLPATGADFHYTYMNMAADYPDHIGIFVSTTNTDPSSFTLLEQYT
-1114 AWKTRVMQ
+1114 A
-1122 SNNPETYQVWALG
+1122 
-1135 VDTSIMIYSETFSD
+1135 
-1149 TTYVDRQATFT
+1149 
-1160 VPAGDSVRIMWRY
+1160 VPADTVWQTRTVSLAAYAGQQVYIAIRHYNSDDNYAFIVGSVSI
-1173 ISADMYILFL
+1173 
-1183 DNIVISQ
+1183 
-1190 GVTQYTLTAGSSDA
+1190 TAGSTPVQQYTITATSADA

-1212 GTYNAGAT
+1212 GTYNAGST
-1220 ATLTATPNTGY
+1220 VTLTATANSGY
-1231 RFVQWQ
+1231 HFVQWQ
-1237 DGNTDNPRTVIVTS
+1237 DGNTANPRT
-1251 DTTFTATFAS
+1251 
-1261 FASCI
+1261 
-1266 VNSYPYNL
+1266 
-1274 SFDSLDAAK
+1274 
-1283 FSCWSIVDND
+1283 
-1293 GDGYSW
+1293 
-1299 MTNSFSGYIAS
+1299 
-1310 ASYINNVGAL
+1310 
-1320 TPDNWFVSPQFQLT
+1320 
-1334 TGNSY
+1334 
-1339 MLSWRVAGTDNTY
+1339 
-1352 FAEHYGVYV
+1352 
-1361 STTGTA
+1361 
-1367 VSDFTLLQQYTLTSR
+1367 
-1382 AETSVSV
+1382 
-1389 DLSAYAGQN
+1389 
-1398 VRVAFRHWN
+1398 
-1407 CTDQYWLLLDSI
+1407 I
-1419 TVTESTTPLQTY
+1419 TV
-1431 TITAVSADTSMGT
+1431 I
-1444 VTGGGTYYAGT
+1444 
-1455 TATLVAT
+1455 
-1462 PNSGYVFVQWQD
+1462 
-1474 GNTDNP
+1474 
-1480 RSVVVN
+1480 
-1486 GNATYTATFEF
+1486 GNATYTATFE
-1497 VEVDDCVVEIPYVN
+1497 
-1511 NFNSVDSLDCWSVYD
+1511 
-1526 PNEDA
+1526 
-1531 TSDGFNRWYLFNG
+1531 
-1544 VGVGGTSAFGIANT
+1544 AN
-1558 TGSGYQG
+1558 
-1565 DYLISPN
+1565 
-1572 VTGAGDYVVTF
+1572 V
-1583 KVRTY
+1583 
-1588 SPATL
+1588 
-1593 YYEVYAYGVDTVGV
+1593 
-1607 YDSIADTNFTLRTYN
+1607 SI
-1622 FSLGE
+1622 
-1627 GDTTSIVFVYLTT
+1627 
-1640 GGSYL
+1640 
-1645 ILDDFSI
+1645 
-1652 MAQSAPLPPTQY
+1652 
-1664 TVTVLSNND
+1664 
-1673 AWGSVTGGGTYDS
+1673 
-1686 AATATLEAVPASG
+1686 
-1699 YRFAHW
+1699 
-1705 NDGVVTNPRSVT
+1705 
-1717 VTSNI
+1717 
-1722 TYVATFELI
+1722 
-1731 PATQYTV
+1731 
-1738 TVLSA
+1738 
-1743 DTTMGTVSGSGT
+1743 
-1755 YGEGDNAV
+1755 DN
-1763 ITATAKEG
+1763 
-1771 YHFTQWNDGN
+1771 
-1781 TQSMRS
+1781 
-1787 VTVTADITYI
+1787 
-1797 ANFEANAAN
+1797 
-1806 QYTLTVVSNNP
+1806 
-1817 VWGTVTGG
+1817 
-1825 GAYTAGSTA
+1825 
-1834 LLTATPN
+1834 
-1841 EGYHFVEWNDGDTNA
+1841 
-1856 TRTVTVN
+1856 VN
-1863 GNASYIATFAV
+1863 G
-1874 TIQQY
+1874 
-1879 TLTVLSANEAMGT
+1879 LS
-1892 VTGGGTYNEGSIVT
+1892 VV
-1906 ITARSN
+1906 
-1912 AGYRFVQWSDGDTN
+1912 
-1926 ASRTLTVT
+1926 
-1934 ADATY
+1934 
-1939 VATFE
+1939 
-1944 VDVTIDDVAELN
+1944 
-1956 LMLYPNP
+1956 LYPNP
-1963 ATDHV
+1963 ANGYV
-1968 TLTGLAVGLR
+1968 TLSALPAAARITI
-1978 VTLIDAAGRQQGS
+1978 IDAAGRLCGS
-1991 WTATGEQMTLDVSSL
+1991 WPSQGEQTTLDISHLSAGQYYLRITGEGLNT
-2006 ASGQYFLRIS
+2006 
-2016 GMGVY
+2016 
-2021 KVKKLVVE
+2021 VKKLVVE